1 MKNEWRQD
9 DIDYLIEHYPN
20 TSNKELSE
28 KLGITLGRLRNKT
41 RNLNLK
47 KSKEHIEN
55 YNKSRRLTM
64 DGEIDYDYIKNIA
77 LKYTNRSEFI
87 NNDGKYY
94 RLAKK
99 NGILDDICSHM
110 LVKSYSTPQL
120 ILKQITERL
129 FKEECLYNNRTL
141 IKPYELDLYF
151 ENLGLAFEY
160 DGARWHLEDDVN
172 KTELCKQHGV
182 ELITI
187 VETSRD
193 YENDVKQQ
201 LINNLRL
208 INKTTKKRIKKSDI
222 KNFVVDREKLLPS
235 IDYIR
240 EICQSYDDYKKFK
253 LEQKYIH
260 RLLIDRKLI
269 VEFTS
274 HMKINRVRY
283 DLLDIEDIINKYDTY
298 FDLAKNE
305 PNLVQYLRR
314 RNKQYLYEHLPKN
327 RSFWSNEEIVAE
339 IGKYEYLGDFRKDNN
354 NCYSAAINK
363 GLYKELSVL
372 KKKRNTYTI
381 DELKEIIS
389 KYNRFKDFTDNEPA
403 IYSYCTRH
411 DLHHLFEHL
420 PKRRW
425 WSLEELEELV
435 GQYKTLKE
443 FASEQQNAY
452 TVIRRRYK
460 HLIDKLIKYSH

>member
-1 MKNEWRQD
+1 MKNKWRQD
-9 DIDYLIEHYPN
+9 DIDYLIEHYSN
-20 TSNKELSE
+20 TSNKELAE
-28 KLGITLGRLRNKT
+28 KLGISIKRLTNKSKS
-41 RNLNLK
+41 LNLK
-47 KSKEHIEN
+47 KSKEHKEN

-64 DGEIDYDYIKNIA
+64 DDEINYDFIKNIA
-77 LKYTNRSEFI
+77 LKYTNRSDFI
-87 NNDGKYY
+87 KNGSRYY
-94 RLAKK
+94 RLAKN

-129 FKEECLYNNRTL
+129 FNEECLYNNRTL

-160 DGARWHLEDDVN
+160 DGARWHLDDKIN
-172 KTELCKQHGV
+172 KTELCKNRGV

-187 VETSRD
+187 VETSRG
-193 YENDVKQQ
+193 YEEDVKQQ
-201 LINNLRL
+201 LINNLKL
-208 INKTTKKRIKKSDI
+208 INKTTKKKIKKSDI

-235 IDYIR
+235 IDHIR
-240 EICQSYDDYKKFK
+240 EICQSYDDYTKFK
-253 LEQKYIH
+253 IEQKYIN

-283 DLLDIEDIINKYDTY
+283 GLLDIKSIIDKYDNY
-298 FDLAKNE
+298 SDLAKNE

-314 RNKQYLYEHLPKN
+314 RKKQYLYEHLPKI
-327 RSFWSNEEIVAE
+327 RTLWTPEEIIVE
-339 IGKYEYLGDFRKDNN
+339 INKYEYLSDFVKENGG
-354 NCYSAAINK
+354 CYATAIRL
-363 GLYKELSVL
+363 GMQKELSVL
-372 KKKRNTYTI
+372 KKKRKTYTI
-381 DELKEIIS
+381 DGIKDVIS
-389 KYNRFKDFTDNEPA
+389 KYNTFKDFTDNDPSV
-403 IYSYCTRH
+403 YSYCTRH
-411 DLHHLFEHL
+411 NLHHLFEHL

-443 FASEQQNAY
+443 FAAEQQNAY
-452 TVIRRRYK
+452 AVIRRRYK
-460 HLIDKLIKYSH
+460 HLIDRLIKYSY